1 MNYTRLKVHGMKRND
16 VGIDIY
22 KMVTIERRGRE
33 DGKTIDG
40 ATLWPNRRAGH
51 NKY

>member
-1 MNYTRLKVHGMKRND
+1 MNYTRLKVHEMKRND

-33 DGKTIDG
+33 DEK
-40 ATLWPNRRAGH
+40 L
-51 NKY
+51 